1 MTQSSSSASSPVKAV
16 MHTSKGDIKIELFAN
31 IAPVT
36 VANFVNLAA
45 NGYYDDLNFHRVI
58 PDFMIQGGCPNG
70 SGTGGPGY
78 RFEDECSPKARHDR
92 PGILSMAN
100 SGPGT
105 NGSQFFITHVETA
118 WLDGR
123 HTVFGRVENAADQ
136 AVVDSI
142 RVGDTISG
150 IDVTGAEDLLASQA
164 DRVKQWNKV
173 LAG

>member
-1 MTQSSSSASSPVKAV
+1 VTESSSPVKAV
-16 MHTSKGDIKIELFAN
+16 IHTNKGDIKIQLYAD

-36 VANFVNLAA
+36 VANFVNLAM
-45 NGYYDDLNFHRVI
+45 NGYYDGLNFHRVI
-58 PDFMIQGGCPNG
+58 PDFMIHGGCPNG

-100 SGPGT
+100 SGPAT

-123 HTVFGRVENAADQ
+123 HTVFGRVEDAQDQ
-136 AVVDSI
+136 VVVDSI
-142 RVGDTISG
+142 RMGDTISG
-150 IDVTGAEDLLASQA
+150 IDVTGAENLLSSQA
-164 DRVKQWNKV
+164 DRVKQWNAV
-173 LAG
+173 LAR

>member
-1 MTQSSSSASSPVKAV
+1 VTQSSSPASSPVKAV
-16 MHTSKGDIKIELFAN
+16 MHTSKGDIKIELFAD

-36 VANFVNLAA
+36 VANFANLAI
-45 NGYYDDLNFHRVI
+45 NGYYDKLNFHRVI

-70 SGTGGPGY
+70 TGTGGPGY

-123 HTVFGRVENAADQ
+123 HTVFGRVEDAQDQ

-142 RVGDTISG
+142 RVGDTISS
-150 IDVTGAEDLLASQA
+150 IDITGAQNLLSSQA

>member
-1 MTQSSSSASSPVKAV
+1 VTESSSPVKAV
-16 MHTSKGDIKIELFAN
+16 MHTSKGDIKIQLFAD

-36 VANFVNLAA
+36 VANFVNLALK
-45 NGYYDDLNFHRVI
+45 GYYNELNFHRVI

-78 RFEDECSPKARHDR
+78 KFEDECSPNARHDR

-100 SGPGT
+100 AGPGT

-123 HTVFGRVENAADQ
+123 HTVFGRVEDAQDQ

-142 RVGDTISG
+142 RVGDTISA
-150 IDVTGAEDLLASQA
+150 IEITGAKDLLNSQS
-164 DRVKQWNKV
+164 DRVKQWDAV
-173 LAG
+173 LSR

>member
-1 MTQSSSSASSPVKAV
+1 
-16 MHTSKGDIKIELFAN
+16 MHTSKGDIKIELFAD

-36 VANFVNLAA
+36 VANFANLAI
-45 NGYYDDLNFHRVI
+45 NGYYDKLNFHRVI

-70 SGTGGPGY
+70 TGTGGPGY

-123 HTVFGRVENAADQ
+123 HTVFGRVEDAQDQ

-142 RVGDTISG
+142 RVGDTISS
-150 IDVTGAEDLLASQA
+150 IDITGAQNLLSSQA